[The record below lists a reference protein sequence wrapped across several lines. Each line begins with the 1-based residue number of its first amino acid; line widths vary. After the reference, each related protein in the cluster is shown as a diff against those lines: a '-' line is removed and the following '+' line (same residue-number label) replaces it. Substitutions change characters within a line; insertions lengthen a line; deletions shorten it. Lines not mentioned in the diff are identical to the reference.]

1 MKYMVR
7 YRGYVVAKK
16 GPYGKKVAMRD
27 SGKKTFATKKAAIKD
42 MRTDNNRWMKKNY
55 STGWVKKAGFEYGAV
70 VDGMFM
76 DGSDGNKNL
85 LKWHESKK
93 PKKGFSFT
101 I

>member
-1 MKYMVR
+1 MVR

-55 STGWVKKAGFEYGAV
+55 STEWVKKAGFEYGAV